1 MGNFDQDHHLHGE
14 SKSDGG
20 EHRHGPYWKYAH
32 KDWRVWVGVV
42 LVFAAIVIYVMS
54 EDFGSLSGNRPVQ
67 VQSGAAGK

>member
-1 MGNFDQDHHLHGE
+1 
-14 SKSDGG
+14 
-20 EHRHGPYWKYAH
+20 
-32 KDWRVWVGVV
+32 